1 MLLGTSV
8 YLLDS
13 LRSRLSEGIDD
24 ISDRARETYSEAS
37 RRANRGCASCVGWRA
52 YAKFSKSHGLWGAV
66 QNATASSRSPGV

>member
-37 RRANRGCASCVGWRA
+37 RRANRGGV
-52 YAKFSKSHGLWGAV
+52 AK
-66 QNATASSRSPGV
+66 SPRVE